1 MAATQNGQEDG
12 LRFKRPIRAALL
24 GSFSFAGRATGAL
37 PRGGCFCSA
46 GARLLALPAGGG
58 GPERLAAGAPF
69 GAAAAEG
76 AAPSLRGAF
85 LDLRVKRRGLDLRGS
100 AELVLAIT
108 NFPHSQTVNLP
119 GSIAHFVPTQA
130 FTNRTV

>member
-1 MAATQNGQEDG
+1 MAATQNGQAEG

-37 PRGGCFCSA
+37 PRGGCFCS
-46 GARLLALPAGGG
+46 GARLPLPVDGGGG
-58 GPERLAAGAPF
+58 GPVRLAAGPLD
-69 GAAAAEG
+69 AAAAEG

-85 LDLRVKRRGLDLRGS
+85 LARRVKRRGLDLRGS

-119 GSIAHFVPTQA
+119 GPIAHFVPTQA
-130 FTNRTV
+130 LTIRIV